1 MGTYVV
7 SAKSEQQAMAEE
19 IGLTKAQE
27 VFSQIPEEVRYQG
40 TWKYSKGLSEMETSA
55 HLRELAGKNQIFPHI
70 FRGAGAY
77 SHYIPAIVDSVVKKE
92 TFVTSYTPYQ
102 AEISQGILQSIFEYQ
117 TMICELTGMEVSNAS
132 VYDGATAAAEAIAM
146 CQERKRKRVLVSAAA
161 DPKVIQVV
169 ETYGYGNGMKVEL
182 IPEQEG
188 RTDLEELRKRL
199 GDDVACVYVQ
209 NPNYYG
215 LLEECGEIGRLT
227 KDKGAKYILGCNP
240 IALGWLKAPVEYGAD
255 IAVGEG
261 QPLGIPLSFGGPY
274 LGFMATTGKLMRK
287 LPGRIVG

>member
-1 MGTYVV
+1 M
-7 SAKSEQQAMAEE
+7 
-19 IGLTKAQE
+19 
-27 VFSQIPEEVRYQG
+27 
-40 TWKYSKGLSEMETSA
+40 A

-70 FRGAGAY
+70 LGSGSILPLYSGYCGQRGEKRDVCDFLHAL
-77 SHYIPAIVDSVVKKE
+77 S
-92 TFVTSYTPYQ
+92 

-227 KDKGAKYILGCNP
+227 KDKGAKC
-240 IALGWLKAPVEYGAD
+240 A
-255 IAVGEG
+255 
-261 QPLGIPLSFGGPY
+261 
-274 LGFMATTGKLMRK
+274 
-287 LPGRIVG
+287 

>member
-1 MGTYVV
+1 
-7 SAKSEQQAMAEE
+7 
-19 IGLTKAQE
+19 
-27 VFSQIPEEVRYQG
+27 
-40 TWKYSKGLSEMETSA
+40 
-55 HLRELAGKNQIFPHI
+55 
-70 FRGAGAY
+70 
-77 SHYIPAIVDSVVKKE
+77 
-92 TFVTSYTPYQ
+92 
-102 AEISQGILQSIFEYQ
+102 
-117 TMICELTGMEVSNAS
+117 MICELTGMEVSNAS

-227 KDKGAKYILGCNP
+227 KDKGTKYILGCNP
-240 IALGWLKAPVEYGAD
+240 IALGWLKAPAEYGAD

-274 LGFMATTGKLMRK
+274 LGLWRLTGN
-287 LPGRIVG
+287 